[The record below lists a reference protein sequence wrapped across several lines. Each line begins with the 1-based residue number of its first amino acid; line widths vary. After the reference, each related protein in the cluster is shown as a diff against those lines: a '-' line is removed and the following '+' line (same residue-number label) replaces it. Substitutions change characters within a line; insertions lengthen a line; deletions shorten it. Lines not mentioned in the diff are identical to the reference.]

1 MNVDWQVKPLSR
13 KSSVSGEVFE
23 AGATVVCHIF
33 FEGASPGELIRKDIL
48 KEEIGNFEV
57 PNNLVAKWS
66 RKVGEKDGEEQK
78 QLINNAEELFF
89 SLYNGSDTEIE
100 ESIVKKQDM
109 LKQLLGLMLE
119 RKRIL
124 KRVKTKDKGIIL
136 YVHSGTKK
144 EYEVIER
151 ILELE
156 EILKIQEQLQSLI
169 N

>member
-1 MNVDWQVKPLSR
+1 M
-13 KSSVSGEVFE
+13 
-23 AGATVVCHIF
+23 
-33 FEGASPGELIRKDIL
+33 

-151 ILELE
+151 ILELN
-156 EILKIQEQLQSLI
+156 ILKIQEQLQSLI